1 MMTSTPHS
9 PSIYPE
15 IVIHATLKLMTKL
28 TDYPSPVKQETK
40 QEAKFEAKRSNEEV
54 IMLQKTAINSY

>member
-1 MMTSTPHS
+1 
-9 PSIYPE
+9 
-15 IVIHATLKLMTKL
+15 MTKL